1 MSSRRALIAGNW
13 KMYKTAGEA
22 VDFLQKFL
30 PQVSDVTHRDIMIA
44 PAFTALEAA
53 AALLKGS
60 GVSLGAQDVFWE
72 AEGAYTGQ
80 VSPRMLSAVGCR
92 YAIIGH
98 SERRQFFGETDD
110 TVNRKIRAAIKADL
124 IPVMC
129 VGETEKEREARQTFS
144 ILDKQIKDGL
154 KMLAAADLNSL
165 VIAYEPVW
173 AIGTGKTATA
183 VQAEEAHAFIRSL
196 VEKLFGAGLAASVRI
211 LYGGSVKPENASE
224 LMAKANIDGALVGGA
239 SLNTDSFAKI
249 VKFRE
254 VA

>member
-1 MSSRRALIAGNW
+1 
-13 KMYKTAGEA
+13 MYKTADET
-22 VDFLQKFL
+22 VDFIKKLL
-30 PQVSDVTHRDIMIA
+30 PQVSGVADRDIMIA

-53 AALLKGS
+53 AAALQGS
-60 GVSLGAQDVFWE
+60 RVGLSAQDMFWE
-72 AEGAYTGQ
+72 AEGAFTGQ
-80 VSPRMLSAVGCR
+80 VSARMLAAAGCR
-92 YAIIGH
+92 YVIIGH

-110 TVNRKIRAAIKADL
+110 TVNRKIRAALQADL

-129 VGETEKEREARQTFS
+129 VGESEKEREAEQTFS

-154 KMLAAADLNSL
+154 KKLVADDLGSL

-196 VEKLFGAGLAASVRI
+196 VEGLFGTGLAASVRI

-224 LMAKANIDGALVGGA
+224 LMAMIDIDGALVGGA
-239 SLNTDSFAKI
+239 SLNPDSFAKI
-249 VKFRE
+249 VKFT
-254 VA
+254 